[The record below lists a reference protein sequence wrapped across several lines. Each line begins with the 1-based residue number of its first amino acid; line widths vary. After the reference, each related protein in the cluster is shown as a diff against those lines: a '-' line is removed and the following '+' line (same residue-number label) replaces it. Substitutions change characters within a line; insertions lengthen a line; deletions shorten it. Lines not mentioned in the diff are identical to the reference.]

1 MTMEQPVPLSEVM
14 KTTLPTSKSSQTCST
29 TLPNSN
35 NKSVTAIMERF
46 GYDLKAFMMKVTPD
60 AQQAFARQ
68 PEIAVMGDYPTL
80 TKVCQ
85 AYGSTASAQWLLPQI
100 VDASLFVGAKNL
112 DKRQQMQLAQVIA
125 TEYRHLKVT
134 ELLLFFHRFKTGR
147 YGHFYGSVD
156 PMVITCALRTFIAER
171 NELIARYE
179 QQRREQEEEEYRK
192 NHPPMS
198 YDEWKSKQ

>member
-1 MTMEQPVPLSEVM
+1 
-14 KTTLPTSKSSQTCST
+14 
-29 TLPNSN
+29 
-35 NKSVTAIMERF
+35 
-46 GYDLKAFMMKVTPD
+46 MMKVTPD

-198 YDEWKSKQ
+198 YDEWKSKQSKTE

>member
-1 MTMEQPVPLSEVM
+1 V
-14 KTTLPTSKSSQTCST
+14 
-29 TLPNSN
+29 
-35 NKSVTAIMERF
+35 AIVRRF
-46 GYDLKAFMMKVTPD
+46 GNRDYFLAKVNPSTQ
-60 AQQAFARQ
+60 AAFARQ
-68 PEIAVMGDYPTL
+68 PETAVMGEYPTL
-80 TKVCQ
+80 RAVNE
-85 AYGSTASAQWLLPQI
+85 AYGPTFSEQWLYVEI
-100 VDASLFVGAKNL
+100 ADMSLFVGAKNL

-198 YDEWKSKQ
+198 YDEWKSKQSKTE